1 MAARALPVG
10 LLLITL
16 LMDARGS
23 HQTAFYVLVLALTA
37 AAVGALNAFGELVEL
52 PSRAR
57 GVALARLDTGL
68 VALGAVL
75 VLVAAGNRG
84 QTSAESVPTL
94 AVSATT
100 GALLLLTPAAL
111 VRAAAPLLRRAQ
123 ARSVAERRRTSP
135 PSREAPPQRRRAA

>member
-1 MAARALPVG
+1 MAARTLPVG
-10 LLLITL
+10 LLLLTL

-23 HQTAFYVLVLALTA
+23 HQAAFYVLVLAVAA
-37 AAVGALNAFGELVEL
+37 AAVGALSAFGELVDL
-52 PSRAR
+52 PGRAR
-57 GVALARLDTGL
+57 GAALARLDTGL

-75 VLVAAGNRG
+75 VLVAAANRG
-84 QTSAESVPTL
+84 QTSAENVPTL